1 MSTKQRI
8 WISAVLVAIA
18 VLVSLTV
25 VQRSESE
32 SGAEGDGPS
41 DPDTGALVSIAV
53 AAPEVLDDTKSTQAP
68 FLDSRA
74 IAPLG
79 SVAFSIDVGLS
90 PNGSPFEVSLN
101 VADNDVVGY
110 FPDRPQTEQLFLLAD
125 RSARIVDSAV
135 RALSVGPRVA
145 LNPPA
150 SVRHGEACIWVT
162 HPVVEAR
169 VLVAAL
175 AEGTDLVFESQA
187 PRDPAWITVLG
198 VGGKPV
204 EGARVRQQALPN
216 RSFDPHS
223 ANAAERAR
231 RALIRDGITDAQ
243 GRVPRIPMGGPSLVE
258 VRHAESV
265 VRQRLDDSHGDVE
278 VSLGDHFVVEGRVTG
293 RNALGQWAMATVIH
307 VDRGRRESVLAASP
321 LDGNDGRFG
330 PLEVPFDDRP
340 GEYSVRLAHGE
351 FVPKVVAIDPPGARG
366 RVWLDVEVE
375 AGVPLWLQ
383 VTDAAT
389 GQPIDGAV
397 AEWTWAD
404 GGREKALTGPEGY
417 AQFTALPR
425 STARARIT
433 ARGFAPYL
441 GAEMDLSS
449 LEPGEALGCALDP
462 EGRIEGRVE
471 FGSATPQNFTVA
483 YGVADG
489 SPLDQHVRVLADRD
503 GHFVVEG
510 LDTGT
515 YAVHALLEDGRP
527 TRTSTVQVERGSTA
541 SLALAL
547 QSTFRVV
554 GRVTDFSTGHAIESV
569 LVALVVR
576 DENGR
581 SIVTLDEVET
591 DAEGKFLFPHAALA
605 GVGLHVFT
613 PGYGTLV
620 SRIPLP
626 DAHTGE
632 ADVGDVALDPLRSRT
647 VRLIG
652 ATDPREY
659 RVQRY
664 ASPDE
669 RVPFNG
675 AGAAQLPP
683 GNPLAPLVL
692 VHADGTED
700 LFYPP
705 EGQIGAN
712 EAVVTVDPRARTLQF
727 DWPQLQRSKPSG
739 TIQFLWRDPLGNHV
753 HRTIACDFEDRQV
766 PGINSESAH
775 VHAVSYGQDR
785 ASRVHDLSEEGPI
798 VLTFGNDATVV
809 RVLERSLQ
817 PPTSAVAVGELIE
830 NGQIAARERCP
841 TDADGRAEI
850 AIFSRGKMLFG
861 AELPDGRWVFPR
873 ECPVVDGEVQ
883 IFVDPPRS
891 LHARLRGPGGEP
903 LRGARWS
910 LSPTIAVNEFRV
922 GTTDLLGEAILDG
935 LQFEHAHFE
944 ARPAGYWPV
953 STLIAQGPG
962 DRIDVTAYP
971 PGGLAIEVVRL
982 TGEPVVGAGVALRH
996 LEVRQFHRLLGELG
1010 GNVARWME
1018 AGLLPA
1024 RALQTDGLGRFAI
1037 EGVPVGEYAVAVTIG
1052 AQVVDGVWSASAPL
1066 GAPLRVVVE

>member
-1 MSTKQRI
+1 MANARVWIGMLLGAALLVTTLVTLQRPNPNPHAA
-8 WISAVLVAIA
+8 SAA
-18 VLVSLTV
+18 
-25 VQRSESE
+25 
-32 SGAEGDGPS
+32 PS
-41 DPDTGALVSIAV
+41 SSSQVPATAALVGTQPPKESSPQLGLALPQDSRAV
-53 AAPEVLDDTKSTQAP
+53 AAVGAISLDVELST
-68 FLDSRA
+68 
-74 IAPLG
+74 
-79 SVAFSIDVGLS
+79 SIDGE
-90 PNGSPFEVSLN
+90 PFEVTLN
-101 VADNDVVGY
+101 VLDNDVVGY
-110 FPDRPQTEQLFLLAD
+110 FPDRVQTEQLFLLAD
-125 RSARIVDSAV
+125 RTTR
-135 RALSVGPRVA
+135 
-145 LNPPA
+145 
-150 SVRHGEACIWVT
+150 
-162 HPVVEAR
+162 
-169 VLVAAL
+169 LVAAAVRTNSPGPHVKL
-175 AEGTDLVFESQA
+175 PVPVTAVGAEACVWITHPLTEPRVVVATVEDGSVFVAVPPQA
-187 PRDPAWITVLG
+187 CELAWITVRG
-198 VGGKPV
+198 VAGEPV
-204 EGARVRQQALPN
+204 PGASVRQQGLPADA
-216 RSFDPHS
+216 FDPYR
-223 ANAAERAR
+223 ATAVERAR

-265 VRQRLDDSHGDVE
+265 VRQRLTRAHTDVE
-278 VSLGDHFVVEGRVTG
+278 IELGDHFILEGRVTSNG
-293 RNALGQWAMATVIH
+293 PLGQWAMATVLN
-307 VDRGRRESVLAASP
+307 VEQGRRDVVLAATS
-321 LDGNDGRFG
+321 LAAEDGRFG
-330 PLEVPFDDRP
+330 PFEVPLGVGA

-351 FVPKVVAIDPPGARG
+351 FVPKVVAIDSPGARG

-462 EGRIEGRVE
+462 EGRIEGKVDFE
-471 FGSATPQNFTVA
+471 DEPAQSFTLA
-483 YGVADG
+483 YGAPNG
-489 SPLDQHVRVLADRD
+489 TPLDELPRVPAERE

-510 LDTGT
+510 LDAGIYT
-515 YAVHALLEDGRP
+515 VQALLEDGRP
-527 TRTSTVQVERGSTA
+527 TRTTNARVDSGSTT
-541 SLALAL
+541 ALTLTL
-547 QSTFRVV
+547 QPTFRVV
-554 GRVTDFSTGHAIESV
+554 GRVIDFSTGLAIDGV
-569 LVALVVR
+569 HVALVVR
-576 DENGR
+576 DGDGR
-581 SIVTLDEVET
+581 SIATLDDVKT
-591 DAEGKFLFPHAALA
+591 DVRGRFQFPHAALA